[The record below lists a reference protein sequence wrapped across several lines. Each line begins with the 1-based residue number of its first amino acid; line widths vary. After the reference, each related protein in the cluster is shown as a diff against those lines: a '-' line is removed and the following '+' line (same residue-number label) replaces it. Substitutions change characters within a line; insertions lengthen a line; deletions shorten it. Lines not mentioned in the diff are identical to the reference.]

1 MTVRSASP
9 SPSRA
14 VGNRLRLTT
23 AVCALVALAACSA
36 GPREQVGA
44 VLGGAAGGVAG
55 AQIGQGTGQLAATA
69 AGAGLGTLAG
79 AGVGR
84 GLDRSAETRAAAVP
98 DRRGRTVVR
107 RVQRPVA
114 DPTRQVPIPGARVPG
129 SFWSWLPDFDPP
141 APMRNVQQA
150 AAPAVS
156 SDCVSLDGPR
166 LKPAYR
172 CTTDGVSYVVQ

>member
-1 MTVRSASP
+1 MTVGYATPDRPKA
-9 SPSRA
+9 
-14 VGNRLRLTT
+14 NRLRLAA
-23 AVCALVALAACSA
+23 AVCALAVLAACSA
-36 GPREQVGA
+36 GPREQAGA

-84 GLDRSAETRAAAVP
+84 SLDRRAETRAAAVP
-98 DRRGRTVVR
+98 DRRGGRVVR

-114 DPTRQVPIPGARVPG
+114 DPTRQVLIPGARVPG

-141 APMRNVQQA
+141 APMRNVERA
-150 AAPAVS
+150 SAPAGN
-156 SDCVSLDGPR
+156 SDCVLLDGPR

-172 CTTDGVSYVVQ
+172 CTTDGVRYVLQ